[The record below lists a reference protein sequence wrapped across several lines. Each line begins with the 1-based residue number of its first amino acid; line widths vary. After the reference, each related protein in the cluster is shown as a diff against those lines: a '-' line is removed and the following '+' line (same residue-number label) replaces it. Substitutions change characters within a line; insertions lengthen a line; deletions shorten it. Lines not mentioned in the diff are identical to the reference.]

1 MDEHKDDVLKE
12 LVDVVKENSETIETF
27 KDAFVDTQKTHV
39 ETQERYE
46 ALTLDTRKSFEDLE
60 RQTRS
65 DRILE
70 SKRQRRD
77 TYVITTVSLLSIC
90 VTSILG
96 FYLTMQIQ
104 KMKSRDTQ
112 LSALYK
118 QENAL
123 ENTINN
129 MVSKKDDL
137 MMAMVNFRGVRDE
150 KQQECKD
157 NKFLSKSSYEFR
169 QRLFAAD
176 YKLVGATYNITGIFS
191 SEIFIKVKTFL
202 TDSSVDKTR
211 ICTKD
216 SLTDNVLAKKQYE
229 INNLMLDS
237 INNLKKKKD
246 KIINRVEQIERQN

>member
-1 MDEHKDDVLKE
+1 MDERNDKVLKE
-12 LVDVVKENSETIETF
+12 LADVVKENSAIVETF
-27 KDAFVDTQKTHV
+27 KDAFVDTQKSHM
-39 ETQERYE
+39 ESQKRYE
-46 ALTLDTRKSFEDLE
+46 TLARETRKSFEDLAE
-60 RQTRS
+60 ENRA
-65 DRILE
+65 DRKVE
-70 SKRQRRD
+70 ASRQRRD
-77 TYVITTVSLLSIC
+77 TYVITAVSVLSIC

-96 FYLTMQIQ
+96 FYLTQQIQ